1 MKIFTSIWMVIVFA
15 VVLTGVRIDNS
26 DTVKIL
32 RYKTWDHFQQ
42 VHPRQEVSDQ
52 IVVVNITESDIKKYG
67 QWPWPRHILGIFHSN
82 LSEAGAIL
90 VNYNILFAEQDRMS
104 GTEYLKS
111 MPIINL
117 ELREQL
123 GKVLLDTD
131 AVFSAV
137 MKQYGNAV
145 LMMSV
150 KNKKD
155 NTIVRTTQII
165 QKGDA
170 IPWLYNY
177 AGIVPPHT
185 KVTAG
190 STAIGVNVTSPE
202 PDAVVRKMPMLIRVG
217 DKIYPSMILENIRLI
232 NKSKR
237 IKVISKQHGIDQI
250 LVKKD
255 AGIPVNHNAEMYI
268 NYAEPTDYTQLTA
281 DEVFSNEHKDKLAG
295 KIVVVGLDAA
305 GLSVLKYTPH
315 GLTTDQ
321 MITAQSLD
329 TTMTGKYLFRLAQAD
344 AYEIVFMAFLLLL
357 LILVLPRT
365 SVLLAVPLLIF
376 IEGGVAYASFVAYA
390 NKGFLID
397 PSFIMLSVFLVWSHS
412 VYNNFATQSRLKQQI
427 KRQFGSYL
435 SPDMVAQLQKD
446 PGLLKLGGDSR
457 ELSIMFT
464 DVRGFTA
471 ISEHYGRDV
480 QGLTRIMNRYMTA
493 MTREILAN
501 KGTIDKYI
509 GDAQMAFWNAP
520 LKDTD
525 HAENSVNTAIKMLES
540 LRQFNEEVIKEGVPA
555 FGMGMGINTAEVVV
569 GNMGSD
575 QRFDYTC
582 LGDGVNLAAR
592 LEGQS
597 KTYGVLI
604 VLGPETAR
612 QVRNSIDVFELDCIA
627 VKGKKIGVN
636 IYTVAKETEHHRH
649 FLESY
654 YEGDWPEAIKR
665 LDTAVTIHPEMK
677 QYYAN
682 MRDRLESGK
691 PADWDGIHKATT
703 K

>member
-111 MPIINL
+111 MPIVNL

-185 KVTAG
+185 KVAAG

-217 DKIYPSMILENIRLI
+217 EKIYPSMILENIKLI

-321 MITAQSLD
+321 MITAQGLD

-344 AYEIVFMAFLLLL
+344 TYEIFFIALLLLL

-365 SVLLAVPLLIF
+365 SVLLAVPLLFF
-376 IEGGVAYASFVAYA
+376 IEIGVLYGATMAYA

-397 PSFIMLSVFLVWSHS
+397 PSWIMLSVFLVWSHS
-412 VYNNFATQSRLKQQI
+412 VYNNFATQSRLKKQI
-427 KRQFGSYL
+427 KKQFEHYL
-435 SPDMVAQLQKD
+435 DPRMVKKLQKD
-446 PGLLKLGGDSR
+446 PSLLKLGGETR
-457 ELSIMFT
+457 FMTFMFC
-464 DVRGFTA
+464 DIRGFTP
-471 ISEHYGRDV
+471 ISEQYKDNPAELTKLINRF
-480 QGLTRIMNRYMTA
+480 LTRMTNV
-493 MTREILAN
+493 IIAN
-501 KGTIDKYI
+501 GGTVDKFM
-509 GDAQMAFWNAP
+509 GDCIMAFWNAP
-520 LKDTD
+520 LKI
-525 HAENSVNTAIKMLES
+525 ENHQMLAVLTASQMQSELAMLNEQLTAES
-540 LRQFNEEVIKEGVPA
+540 LPNIKVGI
-555 FGMGMGINTAEVVV
+555 GINSGEALV

-575 QRFDYTC
+575 QRFDYSVI
-582 LGDGVNLAAR
+582 GDPVNLAAR
-592 LEGQS
+592 LESAS
-597 KTYGVLI
+597 KTLGHTLI
-604 VLGPETAR
+604 VGEATKKVIDDKFPFKF
-612 QVRNSIDVFELDCIA
+612 VDSIT
-627 VKGKKIGVN
+627 VKGKTEPVN
-636 IYTVAKETEHHRH
+636 VYT
-649 FLESY
+649 LE
-654 YEGDWPEAIKR
+654 R
-665 LDTAVTIHPEMK
+665 
-677 QYYAN
+677 
-682 MRDRLESGK
+682 
-691 PADWDGIHKATT
+691 
-703 K
+703 